1 MAICRTYSHTIDST
15 DEGGNVWHLYENS
28 SSSVED
34 CGKSNLNEMVIL
46 DGFEYTELTAL
57 AGQTVT
63 LDQAAAS
70 LQPEE
75 VSAVFGVCFG
85 LMVFLGYIGY
95 QVRVGKNL
103 INKI

>member
-1 MAICRTYSHTIDST
+1 MPICRTYSHTVDST
-15 DEGGNVWHLYENS
+15 SEGGSVWHLYENT
-28 SSSVED
+28 SSSVDE
-34 CGKSNLNEMVIL
+34 CGKNETNERIIL
-46 DGFEYTELTAL
+46 DGFEYTELKAL

-85 LMVFLGYIGY
+85 LMIFLGYIGY
-95 QVRVGKNL
+95 QIRVGKNL